1 MPWDDAAHPIN
12 APFTAKPTMNQ
23 ARRSLLRGSVSTA
36 ALSVAI
42 AAGILRPR
50 LAEASALTLGVP
62 DTLRALQS
70 SNPIAS
76 SAIQI
81 RAPDIAENGASVFI
95 DVQCGLPH
103 VDALVVFVDRNP
115 QPLIAAFQIAPEVVP
130 SLQMRIKVA
139 QTANVWV
146 VARSAGTFYRA
157 ARTVKVTAGG
167 CGLGLN

>member
-1 MPWDDAAHPIN
+1 MPWDDAVHAIN
-12 APFTAKPTMNQ
+12 APFTAKPMMNQ
-23 ARRSLLRGSVSTA
+23 ARRSLLRGAAPAA
-36 ALSVAI
+36 ALSVAV

-50 LAEASALTLGVP
+50 LGEASALMLGVP

-95 DVQCGLPH
+95 DFQCGLPH

-115 QPLIAAFQIAPEVVP
+115 QPLIAAFQMAPEVVP

-167 CGLGLN
+167 CGLGVN